1 MPRSRRPQQ
10 GDKSARMCKRIFQ
23 HALGTGIIALLLSRT
38 PGVPKQVPVWH
49 LYVPKLVTT
58 LRQGYGLDDLRSD
71 LIAGLTVS
79 IVALPLSMA
88 LAIASGAS
96 PAVGLHT
103 AIIAGFLISLLG
115 GSRVQI
121 GGPTAAFIPVVF
133 GVIATYG
140 YDGLVMATLMAAVML
155 ILAGLMRLGTMVR
168 YMPQPV
174 ITGFTAGIGVSIF
187 SSQIKDLFGLDIA
200 TLPAEFFARWET
212 YFAHFNSINPAAAG
226 LAFGTLALLIALRRY
241 RPKWPAFL
249 IAVVL
254 ATLATLLL
262 KLPVETIVSHFG
274 PIPREFP
281 LPHLPTFDLARM
293 RELLPSAFTI
303 AFLGG
308 VESLLS
314 AVVSDGMI
322 DGRHRSNCELVAQ
335 GVANGA
341 SALIGGLP
349 ATGAIVRTATNVR
362 AGARSPIAGMAHA
375 VFILIFVVIAAPL
388 ANQVPLPAM
397 AALLLIVAWNMS
409 EIERIRQ
416 LMRSPIGDRMVL
428 IVTFILTVTVDLTVA
443 VEVGVVLAAFLFMY
457 RMSEIVA
464 LESHVDLVERDV
476 DDFNTAPRTDQRPSL
491 PEGVEAYRVS
501 GPLFF
506 AVANRIDDVLR
517 AFGRPPRVFILRL
530 RQVPMIDASGATAIG
545 NLVARCRRDGIAL
558 IFTGLQPQPARI
570 LSDMGVVADGTRL
583 RYAEDFAHALSMLAE
598 ADPQTTQAS
607 AS

>member
-1 MPRSRRPQQ
+1 MPN
-10 GDKSARMCKRIFQ
+10 
-23 HALGTGIIALLLSRT
+23 RT
-38 PGVPKQVPVWH
+38 PLWR
-49 LYVPKLVTT
+49 LYVPKLVTI
-58 LRQGYGLDDLRSD
+58 LHHGYGPHDLRGD
-71 LIAGLTVS
+71 LIAGLTVA

-103 AIIAGFLISLLG
+103 AIVAGFLTSLLG

-133 GVIATYG
+133 GVIAKYG
-140 YDGLVMATLMAAVML
+140 YDGLVMATLLAAIML
-155 ILAGLMRLGTMVR
+155 IIAGLMRLGTLVR

-174 ITGFTAGIGVSIF
+174 ITGFTAGIAVSIF
-187 SSQIKDLFGLDIA
+187 SSQIKDLLGLDIT
-200 TLPAEFFARWET
+200 TLPAEFFARWQSYLT
-212 YFAHFNSINPAAAG
+212 HLGTLNPAATG
-226 LAFGTLALLIALRRY
+226 LALGTLALLIILRRY
-241 RPKWPAFL
+241 RPNWPGFL
-249 IAVVL
+249 IAMTLAAL
-254 ATLATLLL
+254 ATVLF

-274 PIPREFP
+274 PIPRELP
-281 LPHLPTFDLARM
+281 LPHVPTFDLTRVH
-293 RELLPSAFTI
+293 ELLPSAFTI
-303 AFLGG
+303 AFLGA

-362 AGARSPIAGMAHA
+362 AGARSPVAGMAHA
-375 VFILIFVVIAAPL
+375 LFILMFVVVAAPL

-397 AALLLIVAWNMS
+397 AALLVIVAWNMS

-416 LMRSPIGDRMVL
+416 LLRSPLGDRLVL
-428 IVTFILTVTVDLTVA
+428 LVTFVLTVTVDLTVA
-443 VEVGVVLAAFLFMY
+443 VQVGVVLAAFLFMY
-457 RMSEIVA
+457 RMSEVVA
-464 LESHVDLVERDV
+464 LESHVELVERDQ
-476 DDFNTAPRTDQRPSL
+476 DDFDRPRAPDEHAIL
-491 PEGVEAYRVS
+491 PADVEAYRVS

-517 AFGRPPRVFILRL
+517 AFGRKPRVFILRL
-530 RQVPMIDASGATAIG
+530 SRVPLIDASGATAII
-545 NLVARCRRDGIAL
+545 NLLARCRREGIAV

-570 LSDMGVVADGTRL
+570 LRDMGVVADGSAL
-583 RYAEDFAHALSMLAE
+583 RYAENFAQAVAMLSPP
-598 ADPQTTQAS
+598 DPQPR
-607 AS
+607 

>member
-1 MPRSRRPQQ
+1 MRCGIDFAGNGRKPCSRIPEYAALHSRWYNCPSFPADQSDVPRQ
-10 GDKSARMCKRIFQ
+10 A
-23 HALGTGIIALLLSRT
+23 
-38 PGVPKQVPVWH
+38 PGWH
-49 LYVPKLVTT
+49 LYVPKLVTI
-58 LRQGYGLDDLRSD
+58 LRKGYRLGDLRSD

-88 LAIASGAS
+88 LAIASGAP

-103 AIIAGFLISLLG
+103 AIVAGFLISLLG

-133 GVIATYG
+133 GVIANYG
-140 YDGLVMATLMAAVML
+140 YDGLVMATLMAGAML
-155 ILAGLMRLGTMVR
+155 IIAGLFRLGTLVR

-174 ITGFTAGIGVSIF
+174 ITGFTAGIAVSIF
-187 SSQIKDLFGLDIA
+187 SSQIKDLLGLDID
-200 TLPAEFFARWET
+200 TLPAEFFARWQA
-212 YFAHFNSINPAAAG
+212 YFAHIDSINLAAAG
-226 LAFGTLALLIALRRY
+226 LAFGTLALLVALRRY

-249 IAVVL
+249 IAVVVSSL
-254 ATLATLLL
+254 ATMLL
-262 KLPVETIVSHFG
+262 KLPVDTIVSHFG

-281 LPHLPTFDLARM
+281 LPQLPSFDLARM
-293 RELLPSAFTI
+293 HELLPSAFTI

-314 AVVSDGMI
+314 AVVSDGMT

-335 GVANGA
+335 GVANSA

-362 AGARSPIAGMAHA
+362 AGARSPVAGMAHA
-375 VFILIFVVIAAPL
+375 LFILLFVVIAAPL

-416 LMRSPIGDRMVL
+416 LMRSPIGDRIVL
-428 IVTFILTVTVDLTVA
+428 IVTFVLTVTVDLTVA
-443 VEVGVVLAAFLFMY
+443 VEVGVVLAAFLFMH

-464 LESHVDLVERDV
+464 LESHVDLVEHDE
-476 DDFNTAPRTDQRPSL
+476 DDFLGTQRTNQLATL
-491 PEGVEAYRVS
+491 PTDVQAYRVS

-517 AFGRPPRVFILRL
+517 AFGRRPRVFILRL
-530 RQVPMIDASGATAIG
+530 SQVPMIDASGATAIG
-545 NLVARCRRDGIAL
+545 NLVARCRREGIAL
-558 IFTGLQPQPARI
+558 IFTGLQVQPTNI
-570 LSDMGVVADGTRL
+570 LADMGIRPDGTSL
-583 RYAEDFAHALSMLAE
+583 RYARDFAAALAMLAPTE
-598 ADPQTTQAS
+598 ASGAPA
-607 AS
+607 

>member
-1 MPRSRRPQQ
+1 MPN
-10 GDKSARMCKRIFQ
+10 
-23 HALGTGIIALLLSRT
+23 RT
-38 PGVPKQVPVWH
+38 PLWR
-49 LYVPKLVTT
+49 LYVPKLVTI
-58 LRQGYGLDDLRSD
+58 LHHGYGPHDLRGD
-71 LIAGLTVS
+71 LIAGLTVA

-103 AIIAGFLISLLG
+103 AIVAGFLTSLLG

-133 GVIATYG
+133 GVIAKYG
-140 YDGLVMATLMAAVML
+140 YDGLVMATLLAAIML
-155 ILAGLMRLGTMVR
+155 IVAGLMRLGTLVR

-174 ITGFTAGIGVSIF
+174 ITGFTAGIAVSIF
-187 SSQIKDLFGLDIA
+187 SSQIKDLLGLDIT
-200 TLPAEFFARWET
+200 TLPAEFFARWQSYLT
-212 YFAHFNSINPAAAG
+212 HLGTLNPAATG
-226 LAFGTLALLIALRRY
+226 LALGTLALLIILRRY
-241 RPKWPAFL
+241 RPNWPGFL
-249 IAVVL
+249 IAMTLAAL
-254 ATLATLLL
+254 ATVLF

-274 PIPREFP
+274 PIPRELP
-281 LPHLPTFDLARM
+281 LPHVPTFDLTRVH
-293 RELLPSAFTI
+293 ELLPSAFTI
-303 AFLGG
+303 AFLGA

-362 AGARSPIAGMAHA
+362 AGARSPVAGMAHA
-375 VFILIFVVIAAPL
+375 LFILMFVVVAAPL

-397 AALLLIVAWNMS
+397 AALLVIVAWNMS

-416 LMRSPIGDRMVL
+416 LLRSPLGDRLVL
-428 IVTFILTVTVDLTVA
+428 LVTFVLTVTVDLTVA
-443 VEVGVVLAAFLFMY
+443 VQVGVVLAAFLFMY
-457 RMSEIVA
+457 RMSEVVA
-464 LESHVDLVERDV
+464 LESHVELVERDQ
-476 DDFNTAPRTDQRPSL
+476 DDFDRPRAPDEHAIL
-491 PEGVEAYRVS
+491 PADVEAYRVS

-517 AFGRPPRVFILRL
+517 AFGRKPRVFILRL
-530 RQVPMIDASGATAIG
+530 SRVPLIDASGATAII
-545 NLVARCRRDGIAL
+545 NLLARCRREGIAV

-570 LSDMGVVADGTRL
+570 LRDMGVVADGSAL
-583 RYAEDFAHALSMLAE
+583 RYAENFAQAVAMLSPP
-598 ADPQTTQAS
+598 DPQPR
-607 AS
+607 

>member
-1 MPRSRRPQQ
+1 MPN
-10 GDKSARMCKRIFQ
+10 
-23 HALGTGIIALLLSRT
+23 RT
-38 PGVPKQVPVWH
+38 PLWR
-49 LYVPKLVTT
+49 LYVPKLVTI
-58 LRQGYGLDDLRSD
+58 LHHGYGPHDLRGD
-71 LIAGLTVS
+71 LIAGLTVA

-103 AIIAGFLISLLG
+103 AIVAGFLTSLLG

-133 GVIATYG
+133 GVIAKYG
-140 YDGLVMATLMAAVML
+140 YDGLVMATLLAAIML
-155 ILAGLMRLGTMVR
+155 IVAGLMRLGTLVR

-174 ITGFTAGIGVSIF
+174 ITGFTAGIAVSIF
-187 SSQIKDLFGLDIA
+187 SSQIKDLLGLDIT
-200 TLPAEFFARWET
+200 TLPAEFFARWQSYLT
-212 YFAHFNSINPAAAG
+212 HLGTLNPAATG
-226 LAFGTLALLIALRRY
+226 LALGTLALLIILRRY
-241 RPKWPAFL
+241 RPNWPGFL
-249 IAVVL
+249 IAMSLAAL
-254 ATLATLLL
+254 ATVLF

-274 PIPREFP
+274 PIPRELP
-281 LPHLPTFDLARM
+281 LPHVPTFDLTRVH
-293 RELLPSAFTI
+293 ELLPSAFTI
-303 AFLGG
+303 AFLGA

-362 AGARSPIAGMAHA
+362 AGARSPVAGMAHA
-375 VFILIFVVIAAPL
+375 LFILMFVVVAAPL

-397 AALLLIVAWNMS
+397 AALLVIVAWNMS

-416 LMRSPIGDRMVL
+416 LLRSPLGDRLVL
-428 IVTFILTVTVDLTVA
+428 LVTFVLTVTVDLTVA
-443 VEVGVVLAAFLFMY
+443 VQVGVVLAAFLFMY
-457 RMSEIVA
+457 RMSEVVA
-464 LESHVDLVERDV
+464 LESHVELVERDQ
-476 DDFNTAPRTDQRPSL
+476 DDFDRPRAPDEHAIL
-491 PEGVEAYRVS
+491 PADVEAYRVS

-517 AFGRPPRVFILRL
+517 AFGRKPRVFILRL
-530 RQVPMIDASGATAIG
+530 SRVPLIDASGATAII
-545 NLVARCRRDGIAL
+545 NLLARCRREGIAV

-570 LSDMGVVADGTRL
+570 LRDMGVVADGSAL
-583 RYAEDFAHALSMLAE
+583 RYAENFAQAVAMLSPP
-598 ADPQTTQAS
+598 DPQPR
-607 AS
+607 

>member
-1 MPRSRRPQQ
+1 
-10 GDKSARMCKRIFQ
+10 
-23 HALGTGIIALLLSRT
+23 
-38 PGVPKQVPVWH
+38 VWH

-96 PAVGLHT
+96 PAIGLHT

-200 TLPAEFFARWET
+200 TLPAEFFARWDT
-212 YFAHFNSINPAAAG
+212 YFAHFDSINPAAAG

-308 VESLLS
+308 VESCS
-314 AVVSDGMI
+314 
-322 DGRHRSNCELVAQ
+322 RRSF
-335 GVANGA
+335 
-341 SALIGGLP
+341 P
-349 ATGAIVRTATNVR
+349 TA
-362 AGARSPIAGMAHA
+362 
-375 VFILIFVVIAAPL
+375 
-388 ANQVPLPAM
+388 
-397 AALLLIVAWNMS
+397 
-409 EIERIRQ
+409 
-416 LMRSPIGDRMVL
+416 
-428 IVTFILTVTVDLTVA
+428 
-443 VEVGVVLAAFLFMY
+443 
-457 RMSEIVA
+457 
-464 LESHVDLVERDV
+464 
-476 DDFNTAPRTDQRPSL
+476 
-491 PEGVEAYRVS
+491 
-501 GPLFF
+501 
-506 AVANRIDDVLR
+506 
-517 AFGRPPRVFILRL
+517 
-530 RQVPMIDASGATAIG
+530 
-545 NLVARCRRDGIAL
+545 
-558 IFTGLQPQPARI
+558 
-570 LSDMGVVADGTRL
+570 
-583 RYAEDFAHALSMLAE
+583 
-598 ADPQTTQAS
+598 
-607 AS
+607 

>member
-1 MPRSRRPQQ
+1 M
-10 GDKSARMCKRIFQ
+10 
-23 HALGTGIIALLLSRT
+23 LNRT
-38 PGVPKQVPVWH
+38 PLWR
-49 LYVPKLVTT
+49 LYVPKLVTI
-58 LRQGYGLDDLRSD
+58 LHHGYSPGDLRRD
-71 LIAGLTVS
+71 LLAGLTVA

-96 PAVGLHT
+96 PAIGLHT
-103 AIIAGFLISLLG
+103 AIVAGFLTSLLG

-133 GVIATYG
+133 GVIAKYG
-140 YDGLVMATLMAAVML
+140 YDGLVMATLMAAIML
-155 ILAGLMRLGTMVR
+155 IIAGLMRLGTLVR

-174 ITGFTAGIGVSIF
+174 ITGFTAGIAVSIF
-187 SSQIKDLFGLDIA
+187 SSQIKDLLGLDIA
-200 TLPAEFFARWET
+200 TLPAEFFARWQSYLT
-212 YFAHFNSINPAAAG
+212 HLGSINPAATG
-226 LAFGTLALLIALRRY
+226 LALGTLALLIILRRY
-241 RPKWPAFL
+241 RPNWPGFL
-249 IAVVL
+249 IAVIVAAL
-254 ATLATLLL
+254 ATMLF

-274 PIPREFP
+274 PIPRELP
-281 LPHLPTFDLARM
+281 LPHVPAFDLTRVH
-293 RELLPSAFTI
+293 ELLPSAFTI
-303 AFLGG
+303 AFLGA

-362 AGARSPIAGMAHA
+362 AGARSPVAGMAHA

-397 AALLLIVAWNMS
+397 AALLVIVAWNMS

-416 LMRSPIGDRMVL
+416 LLRSPLGDRLVL
-428 IVTFILTVTVDLTVA
+428 LVTFVLTVTVDLTVA
-443 VEVGVVLAAFLFMY
+443 VQVGVVLAAFLFMY
-457 RMSEIVA
+457 RMSEVVA
-464 LESHVDLVERDV
+464 LESHVELVERDQ
-476 DDFNTAPRTDQRPSL
+476 DDFDRPRPPDEHTSL
-491 PEGVEAYRVS
+491 PADVEAYRVS

-517 AFGRPPRVFILRL
+517 AFGRKPRVFILRL
-530 RQVPMIDASGATAIG
+530 SRVPLIDASGATAII
-545 NLVARCRRDGIAL
+545 NLLARCRREGIAV

-570 LSDMGVVADGTRL
+570 LRDMGVAPDGGTL
-583 RYAEDFAHALSMLAE
+583 RYAENFAQAVAMLSAPKPP
-598 ADPQTTQAS
+598 AH
-607 AS
+607 

>member
-1 MPRSRRPQQ
+1 MPN
-10 GDKSARMCKRIFQ
+10 
-23 HALGTGIIALLLSRT
+23 RT
-38 PGVPKQVPVWH
+38 PLWR
-49 LYVPKLVTT
+49 LYVPKLVTI
-58 LRQGYGLDDLRSD
+58 LHHGYGPRDLRGD
-71 LIAGLTVS
+71 LIAGLTVA

-103 AIIAGFLISLLG
+103 AIVAGFLTSLLG

-133 GVIATYG
+133 GVIAKYG
-140 YDGLVMATLMAAVML
+140 YDGLVMATLLAAIML
-155 ILAGLMRLGTMVR
+155 IIAGLMRLGTLVR

-174 ITGFTAGIGVSIF
+174 ITGFTAGIAVSIF
-187 SSQIKDLFGLDIA
+187 SSQIKDLLGLDIT
-200 TLPAEFFARWET
+200 TLPAEFFARWQSYLT
-212 YFAHFNSINPAAAG
+212 HLGTLNPAATG
-226 LAFGTLALLIALRRY
+226 LALGTLALLIILRRY
-241 RPKWPAFL
+241 RPNWPGFL
-249 IAVVL
+249 IAMTLAAL
-254 ATLATLLL
+254 ATVLF

-274 PIPREFP
+274 PIPRELP
-281 LPHLPTFDLARM
+281 LPHVPTFDLTRVH
-293 RELLPSAFTI
+293 ELLPSAFTI
-303 AFLGG
+303 AFLGA

-362 AGARSPIAGMAHA
+362 AGARSPVAGMAHA
-375 VFILIFVVIAAPL
+375 LFILMFVVVAAPL

-397 AALLLIVAWNMS
+397 AALLVIVAWNMS

-416 LMRSPIGDRMVL
+416 LLRSPLGDRLVL
-428 IVTFILTVTVDLTVA
+428 LVTFVLTVTVDLTVA
-443 VEVGVVLAAFLFMY
+443 VQVGVVLAAFLFMY
-457 RMSEIVA
+457 RMSEVVA
-464 LESHVDLVERDV
+464 LESHVELVERDQ
-476 DDFNTAPRTDQRPSL
+476 DDFDRPRAPDEHAIL
-491 PEGVEAYRVS
+491 PADVEAYRVS

-517 AFGRPPRVFILRL
+517 AFGRKPRVFILRL
-530 RQVPMIDASGATAIG
+530 SRVPLIDASGATAII
-545 NLVARCRRDGIAL
+545 NLLARCRREGIAV

-570 LSDMGVVADGTRL
+570 LRDMGVVADGSAL
-583 RYAEDFAHALSMLAE
+583 RYAENFAQAVAMLSPP
-598 ADPQTTQAS
+598 DPQPR
-607 AS
+607 